1 MKEQGFPSTTISIAG
16 FEAQLTCEAPSQVF
30 TAPFEELPKV
40 VQDAI
45 RSQSGLPCSGSGEPG
60 EHCID
65 QSDLSAGCVF
75 RRLVFPI
82 AEYHP
87 RIESIATA
95 AEA

>member
-1 MKEQGFPSTTISIAG
+1 MKEQGFPFTTVSIGG
-16 FEAQLTCEAPSQVF
+16 FQAQLTCEAPSLVF
-30 TAPFEELPKV
+30 TAPFEKLTQV

-65 QSDLSAGCVF
+65 TSDLSAGCVF

-82 AEYHP
+82 AEYRP
-87 RIESIATA
+87 RIESISTA

>member
-1 MKEQGFPSTTISIAG
+1 MKEQGFSFTTVSIGG
-16 FEAQLTCEAPSQVF
+16 FQAQLTCEAPSEVF
-30 TAPFEELPKV
+30 DSPFETLPEG
-40 VQDAI
+40 VQNAI

-75 RRLVFPI
+75 RRLVLPI
-82 AEYHP
+82 VEYKP
-87 RIESIATA
+87 QIESIATA